1 MFKSRYQYNGKV
13 QMCLND
19 SEIIVYDRRIPELFN
34 APFYTEQEED
44 SMEYNLSKL
53 TCTIVPLL

>member
-1 MFKSRYQYNGKV
+1 
-13 QMCLND
+13 MCLND